1 MPVFKDLPVGA
12 LFRLTSPKVRLNYT
26 YEKVKRSDAYNA
38 EVPGRGLCCVMNNET
53 PVEVLFWPSP

>member
-38 EVPGRGLCCVMNNET
+38 EVPGRGLYCVIPDNAV
-53 PVEVLFWPSP
+53 VEVLS